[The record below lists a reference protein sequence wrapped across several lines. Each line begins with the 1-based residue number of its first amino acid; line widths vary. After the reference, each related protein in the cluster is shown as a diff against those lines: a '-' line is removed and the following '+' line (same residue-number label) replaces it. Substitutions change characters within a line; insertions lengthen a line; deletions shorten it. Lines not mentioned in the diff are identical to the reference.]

1 MQRRVVELLGRV
13 EHRQLTQLLLAV
25 NDNINNQLLRYERY
39 NNNIPPAAA
48 AAASAVTSTDDVL
61 LEVAAGPG
69 ECSVL
74 LHAHTV
80 AMPYLM
86 LAVNEFS
93 LSVSPIGGAMALEP
107 EKPKPD
113 FQVTVPL
120 FTFKLNSLCLQST
133 YCKNVFLRM
142 WISLVLMSQSQK
154 SLICR
159 QDMKTQ

>member
-69 ECSVL
+69 ECTVL
-74 LHAHTV
+74 LHTHTV
-80 AMPYLM
+80 AMQYLM

-107 EKPKPD
+107 EKSKPD
-113 FQVTVPL
+113 FQVTIPL
-120 FTFKLNSLCLQST
+120 FTLKF
-133 YCKNVFLRM
+133 
-142 WISLVLMSQSQK
+142 LVLTIDI
-154 SLICR
+154 L
-159 QDMKTQ
+159 

>member
-1 MQRRVVELLGRV
+1 MICWQEHPEDKQLLEELGATSLEMQRRVVELLGRV

-69 ECSVL
+69 ECTVL

-80 AMPYLM
+80 AM
-86 LAVNEFS
+86 
-93 LSVSPIGGAMALEP
+93 
-107 EKPKPD
+107 
-113 FQVTVPL
+113 
-120 FTFKLNSLCLQST
+120 
-133 YCKNVFLRM
+133 
-142 WISLVLMSQSQK
+142 
-154 SLICR
+154 
-159 QDMKTQ
+159 